1 MIYKL
6 KGDEYVNNL
15 KPKPYCHN
23 IITYVHADI
32 SHDIFHNIISWVV
45 DLLVIM
51 AAKFWFLKIW
61 RLSWQFDDLSETN
74 LLSSNV
80 STFCVTENV
89 GLPVSTLLN
98 SLEAKQQH

>member
-32 SHDIFHNIISWVV
+32 SHDIFHNIIS
-45 DLLVIM
+45 
-51 AAKFWFLKIW
+51 
-61 RLSWQFDDLSETN
+61 
-74 LLSSNV
+74 
-80 STFCVTENV
+80 
-89 GLPVSTLLN
+89 
-98 SLEAKQQH
+98 